1 MKESWMADDREL
13 WERICR
19 GDISAFEGF
28 YRENAPRLQADSL
41 PKLAIISHPAFLH
54 LECREIARKS
64 SRPNEYSAAFS
75 PVTKPWGECRGS
87 RILHATSGKYR
98 TVRCAVSAFHG
109 PLRLVNVSTSRLC
122 LAGLRIGWFDPI
134 AEAS

>member
-13 WERICR
+13 WERICLETR
-19 GDISAFEGF
+19 CIFPVEAFK
-28 YRENAPRLQADSL
+28 RTNVSPADSL